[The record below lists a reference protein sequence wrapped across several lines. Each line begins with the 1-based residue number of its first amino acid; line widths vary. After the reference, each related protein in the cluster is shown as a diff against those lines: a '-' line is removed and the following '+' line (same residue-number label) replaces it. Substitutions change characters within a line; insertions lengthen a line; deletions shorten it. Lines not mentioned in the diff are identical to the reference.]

1 MNQLTSLPSLPH
13 GLEKLYCSYNP
24 LETLPELPSRLSGLA
39 CELPHNRRIYVSNE
53 MTPDVVD
60 ELNRENQEW
69 MEVQSM
75 ERCIKRCSVYY
86 EELMSL
92 MWHPDRV
99 IQLRDRGYKPSDI

>member
-1 MNQLTSLPSLPH
+1 MERGVYGAHAKCPH
-13 GLEKLYCSYNP
+13 REGCGLSVP
-24 LETLPELPSRLSGLA
+24 TMET
-39 CELPHNRRIYVSNE
+39 
-53 MTPDVVD
+53 
-60 ELNRENQEW
+60 
-69 MEVQSM
+69 QSM